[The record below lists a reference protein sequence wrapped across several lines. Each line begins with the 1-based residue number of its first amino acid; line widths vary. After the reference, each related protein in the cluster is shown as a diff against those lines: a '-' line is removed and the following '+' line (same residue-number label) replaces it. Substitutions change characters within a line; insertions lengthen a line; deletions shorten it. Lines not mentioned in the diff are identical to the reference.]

1 MPTKYKKEKRAGGK
15 FTGLPVVLLQSD
27 SYLNL
32 KPVAQKIY
40 TFVCSQY
47 NGSNNGDLTCT
58 PKAMKSKYRMQ
69 VSDKTVYRSIAE
81 LVNAGVMLRTVQGG
95 KHKASRFAV
104 SIYAIDDGGD
114 MEKET
119 KTALTHRFLRADKVI
134 KIKSAASLVIAKP
147 PDSFPDDSLKVGLS
161 P

>member
-1 MPTKYKKEKRAGGK
+1 MPTKYKKDKRAGGR
-15 FTGLPVVLLQSD
+15 FTGLPVVLLESD
-27 SYLNL
+27 AYLNL
-32 KPVAQKIY
+32 KPVAQQIY

-47 NGSNNGDLTCT
+47 NGNNNGDLTCT

-81 LVNAGVMLRTVQGG
+81 LVDSGVMLRTVQGG

-119 KTALTHRFLRADKVI
+119 KAAPSYRFLRGDK
-134 KIKSAASLVIAKP
+134 
-147 PDSFPDDSLKVGLS
+147 GNQN
-161 P
+161 